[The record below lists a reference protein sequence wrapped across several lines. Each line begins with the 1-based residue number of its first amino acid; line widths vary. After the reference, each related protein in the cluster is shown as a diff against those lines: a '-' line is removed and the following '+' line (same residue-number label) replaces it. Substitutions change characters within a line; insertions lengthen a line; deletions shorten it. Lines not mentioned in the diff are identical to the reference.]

1 MIVPA
6 SMGDW
11 MQGAAVGSLVAIAG
25 TVFAGALR
33 EEPVADPVE
42 VTLGERERDLVGSA
56 AG

>member
-11 MQGAAVGSLVAIAG
+11 MQGVAVSGLVAIAG

-33 EEPVADPVE
+33 EEPVTEPVE
-42 VTLGERERDLVGSA
+42 APPEERERDLVGSA

>member
-11 MQGAAVGSLVAIAG
+11 MQGAAVGGLVAISG

-33 EEPVADPVE
+33 EEPATDPPE
-42 VTLGERERDLVGSA
+42 MTRGERERDLVGSA

>member
-11 MQGAAVGSLVAIAG
+11 MQGAAVSGLAAIAG
-25 TVFAGALR
+25 AVFAGALR
-33 EEPVADPVE
+33 EEPVTELVD
-42 VTLGERERDLVGSA
+42 VTPGERERDLVGSA